1 MLAQGDSFP
10 KNLKGLIVKPDN
22 TSKLVSLDSLSE
34 KRPVVLFFYPKDM
47 TPGCTIEAQKFRDY
61 HKEISEMG
69 AAILGCSKDSEQSHG
84 KFIDKHELPYPLIS
98 DPEGEILNAFGVWG
112 QKKMYGKTFLGIQR
126 STFILK
132 DGKVIQAFP
141 KVNVKKHAE
150 EVISFLKSIS

>member
-1 MLAQGDSFP
+1 MLAQGDSFL
-10 KNLKGLIVKPDN
+10 KGLKGLIVKPDN
-22 TSKLVSLDSLSE
+22 TSESVSLDSLCE
-34 KRPVVLFFYPKDM
+34 KQPVVLFFYPKDM
-47 TPGCTIEAQKFRDY
+47 TPGCTIEAQKFRDH

-69 AAILGCSKDSEQSHG
+69 AKILGCSKDSEQSHG
-84 KFIDKHELPYPLIS
+84 KFIDKHGLPYPLIS

-112 QKKMYGKTFLGIQR
+112 QKKMYGKTFLGTQR